1 MFKESCLNNA
11 KRILAILAAGLFCMA
26 IWWQLSSWYQSTLA
40 DNQSE
45 KVRIELDRFTYDL
58 ASTIQSRENLL
69 NALASYVETD
79 IANAGFYSDKRAETF
94 MAGLYTSTAGMRNF
108 AIAPEGKISLVYP
121 LAGNE
126 EALGH
131 DLLTDPSQGVSDVS
145 NKAIKTRQIAYSEP
159 YELRQ
164 GGLGVVLR
172 KAVYSDSGFW
182 GLVAMVMD
190 IIPVIE
196 DAGLTAKSGGL
207 NIAIRD
213 SKGSIFYGS
222 EEVFDN
228 AQASSQVSLTD
239 GSWEIAATSIG
250 IGSLDNKLLT
260 FKLVLA
266 GTLILLAGLG
276 VFLLPAAN
284 NKQDLLYS
292 SQTFFEHLTRI
303 PNQTGSKH
311 SRAPNWMS
319 PLMTS
324 IAIVAIVVGFYRYV
338 EQSDSNVQQHNFTQL
353 LSTLNSDIEAKLNTD
368 REYLQLIAEEL
379 AQENLDP
386 DSYQLRVSSYVN
398 DHPGLINVTWADDEF
413 VIRHTAPLEGNS
425 QVIGLQL
432 LLPEPKRAS
441 RLAYNSGQ
449 PAYTKP
455 FTVIQGKPAFEVYV
469 PIIYQ
474 NQFKGTLGG
483 VYSIKKLMES
493 LIKKTPELSE
503 YRLELL
509 DSAGNSYFRSELT
522 DYNIAFSKTVPVKP
536 VGGNLWI
543 KLSSYQKGPSSNMQ
557 MLMLFSI
564 LLAAGLVTSIWVQ
577 YRESYRHWQ
586 ISKELHQSQ
595 QHFSAVATASPAAIV
610 IISQKTAKILYANH
624 QANKLFSHIDNSI
637 IGWNSDDLYADNK
650 DRQLFFASVAE
661 HSQVEGLEQRLIK
674 AGGETFW
681 GSLSGRLVR
690 HDNEAVLVACIFDL
704 SERKRYED
712 QLYTQA
718 HYDNLTGLPNRRLA
732 FEKLDVAVNKARSDG
747 QKVAILYIDIDLF
760 KNINDSYGHI
770 VGDQVLI
777 EFADRLLD
785 SVRGQDTVAR
795 LAGDEFMIILPD
807 QADRAGAKLVAEK
820 IVSSCAQ
827 PVIADENQ
835 VAVSVSIGI
844 SLYPDDADDNNRMIK
859 NADTAMYQSK
869 KQGRNQYYFYQ

>member
-1 MFKESCLNNA
+1 M
-11 KRILAILAAGLFCMA
+11 G
-26 IWWQLSSWYQSTLA
+26 IWWQFSTWYHSMLT
-40 DNQSE
+40 DNQSD
-45 KVRIELDRFTYDL
+45 KARIELERFTYDL
-58 ASTIQSRENLL
+58 ASIIQSRENLL

-79 IANAGFYSDKRAETF
+79 IANAGFYSEKRAETF

-108 AIAPEGKISLVYP
+108 AIAPHGKINLVYP
-121 LAGNE
+121 LQGNE
-126 EALGH
+126 KALGH
-131 DLLTDPSQGVSDVS
+131 DLLNDPRQGVRDVS

-172 KAVYSDSGFW
+172 KAVYSDEGFW

-190 IIPVIE
+190 IIPIIE
-196 DAGLTAKSGGL
+196 DAGLTAKTGGL

-222 EEVFDN
+222 AEVFDN
-228 AQASSQVSLTD
+228 SQAVSQVRLTD
-239 GSWEIAATSIG
+239 GSWEIAATTIG
-250 IGSLDNKLLT
+250 ISAIENRVLT
-260 FKLVLA
+260 FKLILA
-266 GTLILLAGLG
+266 GALILMAGLG
-276 VFLLPAAN
+276 VFLLPSA
-284 NKQDLLYS
+284 KRKDDHHSYS
-292 SQTFFEHLTRI
+292 SRTFFEHLTHI
-303 PNQTGSKH
+303 PNQTDAKH
-311 SRAPNWMS
+311 SRAPNWLS
-319 PLMTS
+319 PLLTS

-338 EQSDSNVQQHNFTQL
+338 EQSDSNVQEHNFTQV
-353 LSTLNSDIEAKLNTD
+353 LSRLNSDIETKLNTD

-386 DSYQLRVSSYVN
+386 DSYQVRVSSYVN

-441 RLAYNSGQ
+441 RLAYSSGQ
-449 PAYTKP
+449 PVYTKP

-469 PIIYQ
+469 PIFNQ
-474 NQFKGTLGG
+474 NKFKGTLGG

-503 YRLELL
+503 YHLELL
-509 DSAGNSYFRSELT
+509 DSTGNSYFRSELT

-536 VGGNLWI
+536 LGGSLWI
-543 KLSSYQKGPSSNMQ
+543 KLSSYQQGSSSNMQ

-577 YRESYRHWQ
+577 FRESYRHWQ

-624 QANKLFSHIDNSI
+624 QANKLFSDGDRSI
-637 IGWNSDDLYADNK
+637 IGWNSDDLYADRK
-650 DRQLFFASVAE
+650 DRQLFFSSVAE
-661 HSQVEGLEQRLIK
+661 HSQVEGLEQQLLK

-718 HYDNLTGLPNRRLA
+718 HYDNLTGLPNRRVA
-732 FEKLDVAVNKARSDG
+732 FEKLDVAVNKAGSDG
-747 QKVAILYIDIDLF
+747 KKVSMLYIDIDLF
-760 KNINDSYGHI
+760 KEINDSYGHI

-785 SVRGQDTVAR
+785 SVRSQDTVAR
-795 LAGDEFMIILPD
+795 LAGDEFMIILPE
-807 QADRAGAKLVAEK
+807 QADRAGANLVAEK
-820 IVSSCAQ
+820 IISSCSQ
-827 PVIADENQ
+827 PVIAGEIK
-835 VAVSVSIGI
+835 VAISVSIGI
-844 SLYPDDADDNNRMIK
+844 SLYPDDAADNNQMIK

-869 KQGRNQYYFYQ
+869 KQGRNQYCFFTASDK

>member
-1 MFKESCLNNA
+1 ML
-11 KRILAILAAGLFCMA
+11 
-26 IWWQLSSWYQSTLA
+26 T

-45 KVRIELDRFTYDL
+45 KVRIELERFTYDL
-58 ASTIQSRENLL
+58 ASIIQSRENLI

-79 IANAGFYSDKRAETF
+79 IANSANPRFYSEKRAETF
-94 MAGLYTSTAGMRNF
+94 LAGLYSSTAGMRNF

-121 LAGNE
+121 LQGNE

-131 DLLTDPSQGVSDVS
+131 NLLTDSRQGVRDVS

-172 KAVYSDSGFW
+172 KAVYNDNGFW

-213 SKGSIFYGS
+213 NKGSIFYGS

-228 AQASSQVSLTD
+228 AQATSLISLTD

-250 IGSLDNKLLT
+250 IGSVDNKLLT

-266 GTLILLAGLG
+266 GALILLAGLG

-284 NKQDLLYS
+284 KSEDNLFS

-303 PNQTGSKH
+303 PNQTGPKH

-319 PLMTS
+319 PLLTS

-338 EQSDSNVQQHNFTQL
+338 EMSDSNVQEHNFTQL

-368 REYLQLIAEEL
+368 REYLKLIAEEL

-386 DSYQLRVSSYVN
+386 DSYQVRVSSYVN
-398 DHPGLINVTWADDEF
+398 DHPGLINVTWADNEF

-441 RLAYNSGQ
+441 RLAYSSGQ

-474 NQFKGTLGG
+474 NDFKGTLGG

-522 DYNIAFSKTVPVKP
+522 DHKIALSKTVPVKP
-536 VGGNLWI
+536 VGGSLWI

-577 YRESYRHWQ
+577 FRESYRHWE

-624 QANKLFSHIDNSI
+624 QANKLFSNIDNSI

-661 HSQVEGLEQRLIK
+661 QSQVEGLEQQLIK
-674 AGGETFW
+674 AGGEAFW

-718 HYDNLTGLPNRRLA
+718 HYDNLTGLPNRRVA

-747 QKVAILYIDIDLF
+747 QKVAMLYIDIDLF

-807 QADRAGAKLVAEK
+807 QADEAGAKLVAEK
-820 IVSSCAQ
+820 IVSSCAH
-827 PVIADENQ
+827 PVIAGEHQ

-844 SLYPDDADDNNRMIK
+844 SLYPDDAADNNQMIK

-869 KQGRNQYYFYQ
+869 KLGRNQYYFYQ